1 MKTKYFRTITLTF
14 FFLSLLLFLNT
25 PYTGSQQTFNLPQN
39 TLPYSF
45 SSFQASGLPSYF
57 NTGFS
62 SFGFGLTTFP
72 YAGNVLSAVQMPFSQ
87 AMPFSQSF
95 GGLGLTGIM
104 GPVPTF
110 NYASLPYGLGFPF
123 VTPVKKPSPKPS
135 DIDHI
140 GQFNFKVEIEG
151 VTVGAFKNVEGLDS
165 ETEVIEY
172 QDGDDL
178 VLRKRPGRVK
188 NSNITLKE
196 GVDLETPPA
205 EMADRNLND
214 FFSQWRQ
221 DILEGT
227 VEAKKGAVLLYNQA
241 GEEIM
246 RYNIFGAWPSKW
258 KGYSLDGKGNDV
270 LVEEVTLVVQEI
282 DPEIKKYS
290 TYDLPFS
297 DRNYEL
303 FVGDERLAVF
313 EDASIITEPETEII
327 EYKEGDPTEG
337 IPTYSS
343 LAGMHKVLGKHPGRT
358 KYSNMILKRGYL
370 DSGVLW
376 DWYESIAEGAVSGI
390 HKIGSVVV
398 SKPGSA
404 EPLGRYNFF
413 EAWPSKWKGFT
424 LDGKGSDVN
433 VEEIEL
439 AIEKVERD

>member
-1 MKTKYFRTITLTF
+1 MKKKYFHTIILTF
-14 FFLSLLLFLNT
+14 FVLSILFFLNT
-25 PYTGSQQTFNLPQN
+25 SYTGGQTFNLPQN
-39 TLPYSF
+39 TFPYSL
-45 SSFQASGLPSYF
+45 SSFQTSGIPSYL

-62 SFGFGLTTFP
+62 SYNFGLTTSLYP
-72 YAGNVLSAVQMPFSQ
+72 GNVLSAIQMPFSQ
-87 AMPFSQSF
+87 AMPFSRSF
-95 GGLGLTGIM
+95 GGLGITNVM
-104 GPVPTF
+104 GPIPAF
-110 NYASLPYGLGFPF
+110 NYASLPYGFGFPY
-123 VTPVKKPSPKPS
+123 VTPVKKPSSQTS

-196 GVDLETPPA
+196 GVDLENPPA

-214 FFSQWRQ
+214 FFSNWRQ

-227 VEAKKGAVLLYNQA
+227 VEAKKGAVVLYNRA

-246 RYNIFGAWPSKW
+246 RYNIFGAWPYKW
-258 KGYSLDGKGNDV
+258 KGVNLDGKGNDV
-270 LVEEVTLVVQEI
+270 QVEEVTLVVQEVE
-282 DPEIKKYS
+282 PQIKKYS
-290 TYDLPFS
+290 SYDLPFS
-297 DRNYEL
+297 ELNYEL
-303 FVGDERLAVF
+303 FVGEQRLAVF

-376 DWYESIAEGAVSGI
+376 NWYESIAEGVTSDI
-390 HKIGSVVV
+390 HKVGSVVV
-398 SKPGSA
+398 SKPGSS
-404 EPLGRYNFF
+404 EPVGSYNFF

-439 AIEKVERD
+439 AIEKLERD